1 MKFLTKEENSAV
13 LESLHL
19 SAEDIKKIEKVAVH
33 GDKFHADDAAAVA
46 LIYLAK
52 KELGLID
59 AKDIIPTSWVIQ
71 NVIRVKRQDIP
82 TVTFE
87 YSDNV
92 FVADMMNGLYD
103 HHDMLVVRYPEDEH
117 LSIEGDELM
126 SQYVKR
132 QACPYAAAGKVWHA
146 VGHLFGLNDRSVQS
160 VDKNLFLGL
169 DLNDNFG
176 GMVLENDVKIVNPIS
191 AHIANLNY
199 HDITNE
205 YEQMKQ
211 FGLAVYFMVNI
222 ISSNIYSAKNAQ
234 ETYEKYGIEK
244 LENSCD
250 NGVVVV
256 DKYVPANL
264 FDVNKVAFVVSPNN
278 KPGWWQVSS
287 VDSSVD
293 PIKMRND
300 LSEDIRAE
308 MDTWDINHDDQ
319 IFFHKSRFLAVLP
332 NKELAEKIAHESYN
346 ANM

>member
-1 MKFLTKEENSAV
+1 MKFLTKEENVSV

-19 SAEDIKKIEKVAVH
+19 STKDVKTIKKVAVH

-46 LIYLAK
+46 MIYLAK
-52 KELGLID
+52 KELGLITEFP
-59 AKDIIPTSWVIQ
+59 ATWTIT

-82 TVTFE
+82 TITFE
-87 YSDNV
+87 YSDDV

-117 LSIEGDELM
+117 LSIEEDEFM

-146 VGHLFGLNDRSVQS
+146 IGHIFGLNDRSVQS

-191 AHIANLNY
+191 AYVANLNY
-199 HDITNE
+199 RDVTNE
-205 YEQMKQ
+205 AEQMRR
-211 FGLAVYFMVNI
+211 FGLAVEFMVNI
-222 ISSNIYSAKNAQ
+222 ISSNIDAAKKAQ
-234 ETYEKYGIEK
+234 ETYEKYEIEK
-244 LENSCD
+244 LENSCND
-250 NGVVVV
+250 GVVVV

-264 FDVNKVAFVVSPNN
+264 FDVEKVAFVISPNN

-293 PIKMRND
+293 PIKSRND

-308 MDTWDINHDDQ
+308 MDTWDNDHDDR
-319 IFFHKSRFLAVLP
+319 IFFHRSRFLAVLP
-332 NKELAEKIAHESYN
+332 NKELAEKIAHESYV
-346 ANM
+346 ANII

>member
-1 MKFLTKEENSAV
+1 MKFLTKEENAAV

-19 SAEDIKKIEKVAVH
+19 SAEDVKKIEKVAVH

-52 KELGLID
+52 KELGLINEL
-59 AKDIIPTSWVIQ
+59 PTSWVIQ

-87 YSDNV
+87 YSDSV

-103 HHDMLVVRYPEDEH
+103 HHDMLVVRYPKDEH
-117 LSIEGDELM
+117 LSIEGYERI
-126 SQYVKR
+126 SRYVKR
-132 QACPYAAAGKVWHA
+132 QTCPYAAAGKVWHA
-146 VGHLFGLNDRSVQS
+146 VGHLFGLNDRFVQS

-176 GMVLENDVKIVNPIS
+176 WMVLENNVKIVNPIS
-191 AHIANLNY
+191 AYVANLNCC
-199 HDITNE
+199 DVTDE
-205 YEQMKQ
+205 AEQMRR
-211 FGLAVYFMVNI
+211 FGLAVDFMVNI
-222 ISSNIYSAKNAQ
+222 ISSNIDAAKNAQ
-234 ETYEKYGIEK
+234 DTYEKYGIEK

-264 FDVNKVAFVVSPNN
+264 FDVNKVAFVVSPNQ
-278 KPGWWQVSS
+278 KPDWWQVSS
-287 VDSSVD
+287 VDSSIN
-293 PIKMRND
+293 PIESRND

-308 MDTWDINHDDQ
+308 MDTWDADHNDR

-332 NKELAEKIAHESYN
+332 NKELAIKIAKESYE

>member
-1 MKFLTKEENSAV
+1 MKFLTKEENAAV

-19 SAEDIKKIEKVAVH
+19 SAEDVKKIEKVAVH

-52 KELGLID
+52 KELGLINELL
-59 AKDIIPTSWVIQ
+59 PTSWVIQ

-87 YSDNV
+87 YSNDV

-103 HHDMLVVRYPEDEH
+103 HHDMLVVRYPKDEH
-117 LSIEGDELM
+117 LSIEGYERI

-146 VGHLFGLNDRSVQS
+146 VGHLFGLNDRFVQS

-176 GMVLENDVKIVNPIS
+176 WMVLQNNEKIINPIS
-191 AHIANLNY
+191 AYVANLNY
-199 HDITNE
+199 RDITNE

-211 FGLAVYFMVNI
+211 FGLAVFFMVNI
-222 ISSNIYSAKNAQ
+222 ISSNIDAAKNAQ
-234 ETYEKYGIEK
+234 DTYEKYGIEK

-264 FDVNKVAFVVSPNN
+264 FDVNKVAFVVSPNQ

-287 VDSSVD
+287 VDSSIN
-293 PIKMRND
+293 PIESRND

-308 MDTWDINHDDQ
+308 MDTWDNDHDDR

-332 NKELAEKIAHESYN
+332 NKELAIKIAKESYE

>member
-117 LSIEGDELM
+117 LSIEEDELM

-146 VGHLFGLNDRSVQS
+146 VGHIFGLNDRSVQS

-199 HDITNE
+199 SDITNE

-211 FGLAVYFMVNI
+211 FGLAVFFMVNI

-234 ETYEKYGIEK
+234 ETYEKYEIEK

-250 NGVVVV
+250 DGVVVV

>member
-1 MKFLTKEENSAV
+1 MKFLTKEENAAV

-52 KELGLID
+52 KELGLINELP
-59 AKDIIPTSWVIQ
+59 ASWVIQ

-87 YSDNV
+87 YSDDV

-103 HHDMLVVRYPEDEH
+103 HHDMLVVRYPKDEH
-117 LSIEGDELM
+117 LSIEGYERI
-126 SQYVKR
+126 SRYVKR

-146 VGHLFGLNDRSVQS
+146 VGHLFGLNDRFVQS

-176 GMVLENDVKIVNPIS
+176 WMVLENNVKIVNPIS
-191 AHIANLNY
+191 AHVANLNY
-199 HDITNE
+199 RDITNE

-211 FGLAVYFMVNI
+211 FGLAVFFMVNI
-222 ISSNIYSAKNAQ
+222 ISSNIDAAKNAQ
-234 ETYEKYGIEK
+234 DTYEKYGIEK

-264 FDVNKVAFVVSPNN
+264 FDVNKVAFVVSPNQ

-287 VDSSVD
+287 VDSSIN
-293 PIKMRND
+293 PIESRND

-308 MDTWDINHDDQ
+308 MDAWDNDHNDR

-332 NKELAEKIAHESYN
+332 NKELAIKIAKESYE

>member
-1 MKFLTKEENSAV
+1 MKFLTKEENAAV
-13 LESLHL
+13 LESLYL

-59 AKDIIPTSWVIQ
+59 EFELPTSWVIK

-82 TVTFE
+82 TITFE

-92 FVADMMNGLYD
+92 FVADMMNGFYD

-117 LSIEGDELM
+117 LSIEEDELM

-132 QACPYAAAGKVWHA
+132 NACPYAAAGKVWHA
-146 VGHLFGLNDRSVQS
+146 VGHIFGLSDRSVQS

-199 HDITNE
+199 RDITNE

-211 FGLAVYFMVNI
+211 FGLAVFFMVNI
-222 ISSNIYSAKNAQ
+222 ISSNIEAAKNAQ

-250 NGVVVV
+250 DGVVVV
-256 DKYVPANL
+256 DKYIPANL
-264 FDVNKVAFVVSPNN
+264 FDVNKVAFVVSPNQ

-287 VDSSVD
+287 VDSSIN
-293 PIKMRND
+293 PIKLRND
-300 LSEDIRAE
+300 LSEELREELDE
-308 MDTWDINHDDQ
+308 WDSSHEDK
-319 IFFHKSRFLAVLP
+319 IFFHKSRFLAVVP
-332 NKELAEKIAHESYN
+332 NKELAEKIAHESYES
-346 ANM
+346 NM

>member
-1 MKFLTKEENSAV
+1 MKFLTKSKNDAV

-19 SAEDIKKIEKVAVH
+19 SVEDVKKIEKVAVH

-46 LIYLAK
+46 LIYLTK
-52 KELGLID
+52 KELGLINEL
-59 AKDIIPTSWVIQ
+59 PTSWVIQ

-103 HHDMLVVRYPEDEH
+103 HHDMLVVRYPKDEH
-117 LSIEGDELM
+117 LSIEEDELI

-146 VGHLFGLNDRSVQS
+146 VGHLFGLNDRFVQS

-199 HDITNE
+199 RDITNE

-211 FGLAVYFMVNI
+211 FGLAVFFMVNI
-222 ISSNIYSAKNAQ
+222 ISSNIDAAKNAQ
-234 ETYEKYGIEK
+234 DTYEKYGIEK

-264 FDVNKVAFVVSPNN
+264 FDVNKVAFVVSPNQ
-278 KPGWWQVSS
+278 KPDWWQVSS
-287 VDSSVD
+287 VDSSVY
-293 PIKMRND
+293 PIKRRND
-300 LSEDIRAE
+300 LSEDIHSE
-308 MDTWDINHDDQ
+308 MDTWDADHNDR

-332 NKELAEKIAHESYN
+332 NKELAEKIAHESYE

>member
-1 MKFLTKEENSAV
+1 MKFLTKEENAAV

-52 KELGLID
+52 KELGLINELP
-59 AKDIIPTSWVIQ
+59 ASWVIQ

-87 YSDNV
+87 YSDDV

-103 HHDMLVVRYPEDEH
+103 HHDMLVVRYPKDEH
-117 LSIEGDELM
+117 LSIEGYERI
-126 SQYVKR
+126 SRYVKR

-146 VGHLFGLNDRSVQS
+146 VGHLFGLNDRFVQS

-176 GMVLENDVKIVNPIS
+176 WMVLENNVKIVNPIS
-191 AHIANLNY
+191 AHVANLNY
-199 HDITNE
+199 RDITNE

-211 FGLAVYFMVNI
+211 FGLAVFFMVNI
-222 ISSNIYSAKNAQ
+222 ISSNIDAAKNAQ
-234 ETYEKYGIEK
+234 DTYEKYGIEK

-264 FDVNKVAFVVSPNN
+264 FDVNKVAFVVSPNQ

-287 VDSSVD
+287 VDSSIN
-293 PIKMRND
+293 PIESRND

-308 MDTWDINHDDQ
+308 MDAWDNDHNDR
-319 IFFHKSRFLAVLP
+319 IFFHKSCFLAVLP
-332 NKELAEKIAHESYN
+332 NKELAIKIAKESYE

>member
-1 MKFLTKEENSAV
+1 MKFLTKSKNDAV

-19 SAEDIKKIEKVAVH
+19 SVEDVKKIEKVAVH

-52 KELGLID
+52 KELGLINELP
-59 AKDIIPTSWVIQ
+59 ASWVIQ

-103 HHDMLVVRYPEDEH
+103 HHDMLVVRYPKDEH
-117 LSIEGDELM
+117 LSIEKYELM

-146 VGHLFGLNDRSVQS
+146 VGHLFGLNDRFVQS

-176 GMVLENDVKIVNPIS
+176 GMVLENNVKIVNPVSDYIS
-191 AHIANLNY
+191 NLNY
-199 HDITNE
+199 RDITNE

-211 FGLAVYFMVNI
+211 FGLAVFFMVNI
-222 ISSNIYSAKNAQ
+222 ISSNIDAAKNAQ
-234 ETYEKYGIEK
+234 DTYEKYGIEK

-264 FDVNKVAFVVSPNN
+264 FDVNKVAFVVSPNQ
-278 KPGWWQVSS
+278 KPDWWQVSS
-287 VDSSVD
+287 VDSSVY
-293 PIKMRND
+293 PIKRRND
-300 LSEDIRAE
+300 LSEDIRSE
-308 MDTWDINHDDQ
+308 MDTWDADHNDR
-319 IFFHKSRFLAVLP
+319 IFFHKSRFLEVLP
-332 NKELAEKIAHESYN
+332 NKELAIKIAKESYE

>member
-1 MKFLTKEENSAV
+1 MKFLTKEENAAV

-19 SAEDIKKIEKVAVH
+19 STEDVKKIEKVAVH

-52 KELGLID
+52 KELGLINELP
-59 AKDIIPTSWVIQ
+59 ASWTMV

-82 TVTFE
+82 TITFD
-87 YSDNV
+87 YSDDV

-103 HHDMLVVRYPEDEH
+103 HHDMLVVRYPKDEH
-117 LSIEGDELM
+117 LSIEEDELM

-132 QACPYAAAGKVWHA
+132 NACPYAAAGKVWHA
-146 VGHLFGLNDRSVQS
+146 LGHLFVLSDRFVNY

-169 DLNDNFG
+169 DLQDNFG

-191 AHIANLNY
+191 TYVANLNY
-199 HDITNE
+199 CDVTDE
-205 YEQMKQ
+205 AEQMRR
-211 FGLAVYFMVNI
+211 FGLAVDFMVNI
-222 ISSNIYSAKNAQ
+222 ITSNIIAAKNAQ
-234 ETYEKYGIEK
+234 DTYEKYGIEK
-244 LENSCD
+244 LEKSCD
-250 NGVVVV
+250 DGVVIV

-264 FDVNKVAFVVSPNN
+264 FDVDKVAYVVSPNN

-287 VDSSVD
+287 VDSSVY

-308 MDTWDINHDDQ
+308 MDTWDNDHDDR
-319 IFFHKSRFLAVLP
+319 IFFHKSRFLAVVP
-332 NKELAEKIAHESYN
+332 NKELAIKIAKESYE
-346 ANM
+346 ANI

>member
-1 MKFLTKEENSAV
+1 MKFLTKEENAAV

-19 SAEDIKKIEKVAVH
+19 SAEDVKKIEKVAVH
-33 GDKFHADDAAAVA
+33 GDRFHADDAAAVA
-46 LIYLAK
+46 LIYLTK
-52 KELGLID
+52 KELGLI
-59 AKDIIPTSWVIQ
+59 KELPPTWIMA

-82 TVTFE
+82 TITFD
-87 YSDNV
+87 YSDGV

-103 HHDMLVVRYPEDEH
+103 HHDMLVVRYPEDKH
-117 LSIEGDELM
+117 LSIEEDELM

-146 VGHLFGLNDRSVQS
+146 VGHLFGLNDRFVQS

-176 GMVLENDVKIVNPIS
+176 WMVLENNVKIVNPIS

-199 HDITNE
+199 RDITNE

-211 FGLAVYFMVNI
+211 FGLAVFFMVNI
-222 ISSNIYSAKNAQ
+222 ISSNIDAAKNAQ
-234 ETYEKYGIEK
+234 DTYEKYGIEK

-264 FDVNKVAFVVSPNN
+264 FDVNKVAFVVSPNQ

-287 VDSSVD
+287 VDSSIN
-293 PIKMRND
+293 PIESRND

-308 MDTWDINHDDQ
+308 MDTWDNDHDDR
-319 IFFHKSRFLAVLP
+319 IFRLQYHQ
-332 NKELAEKIAHESYN
+332 
-346 ANM
+346 

>member
-1 MKFLTKEENSAV
+1 MKFLTKEENAAV
-13 LESLHL
+13 LESLVLHIR
-19 SAEDIKKIEKVAVH
+19 DIESIKRVAIH

-52 KELGLID
+52 KELGLITELP
-59 AKDIIPTSWVIQ
+59 ATWTLT

-82 TVTFE
+82 TITFD
-87 YSDNV
+87 YSDDV

-103 HHDMLVVRYPEDEH
+103 HHDMLVVRYPKDEH
-117 LSIEGDELM
+117 LSIEEDELM

-132 QACPYAAAGKVWHA
+132 NACPYAAAGKVWHA
-146 VGHLFGLNDRSVQS
+146 LGHLFGLNDRFVNY

-169 DLNDNFG
+169 DLQDNFG
-176 GMVLENDVKIVNPIS
+176 GMVLENDVKIVNPVS
-191 AHIANLNY
+191 AYVANLNY
-199 HDITNE
+199 CDVTDE
-205 YEQMKQ
+205 DEQMRR
-211 FGLAVYFMVNI
+211 FGLAVDFMVNI
-222 ISSNIYSAKNAQ
+222 ITSNIIAAKHAQ
-234 ETYEKYGIEK
+234 ETYEKYGIEE

-250 NGVVVV
+250 DGVVVV

-264 FDVNKVAFVVSPNN
+264 FDVDKVAYVVSPNN

-293 PIKMRND
+293 PIKMRKD
-300 LSEDIRAE
+300 LSEDIRVE
-308 MDTWDINHDDQ
+308 LDIWDADHADR

-332 NKELAEKIAHESYN
+332 NKELAEKVAHESYN

>member
-1 MKFLTKEENSAV
+1 MKFLTKSKNDAV

-19 SAEDIKKIEKVAVH
+19 SVEDVKKIEKVAVH

-52 KELGLID
+52 KELGLINELP
-59 AKDIIPTSWVIQ
+59 ASWVIQ

-103 HHDMLVVRYPEDEH
+103 HHDMLVVRYPKDEH
-117 LSIEGDELM
+117 LSIEEDELI

-146 VGHLFGLNDRSVQS
+146 VGHLFGLNDRFVQS

-176 GMVLENDVKIVNPIS
+176 GMVLENNVKIVNPIS

-199 HDITNE
+199 RDITNE

-211 FGLAVYFMVNI
+211 FGLAVFFMVNI
-222 ISSNIYSAKNAQ
+222 ISSNIDAAKNAQ
-234 ETYEKYGIEK
+234 DTYEKYGIEK

-264 FDVNKVAFVVSPNN
+264 FDVNKVAFVVSPNQ
-278 KPGWWQVSS
+278 KPDWWQVSS
-287 VDSSVD
+287 VDSSVY
-293 PIKMRND
+293 PIKRRND
-300 LSEDIRAE
+300 LSEDIHSE
-308 MDTWDINHDDQ
+308 MDTWDADHNDR

-332 NKELAEKIAHESYN
+332 NKELAIKIAKESYE

>member
-1 MKFLTKEENSAV
+1 MKFLTKEENAAV

-19 SAEDIKKIEKVAVH
+19 STEDVKKIEKVAVH

-52 KELGLID
+52 KELGLINELP
-59 AKDIIPTSWVIQ
+59 ASWTMV

-82 TVTFE
+82 TITFD
-87 YSDNV
+87 YSDDV

-103 HHDMLVVRYPEDEH
+103 HHDMLVVRYPKDEH
-117 LSIEGDELM
+117 LSIEEDELM

-132 QACPYAAAGKVWHA
+132 NACPYAAAGKVWHA
-146 VGHLFGLNDRSVQS
+146 LGHLFVLSDRFVNY

-169 DLNDNFG
+169 DLQDNFG

-191 AHIANLNY
+191 TYVANLNY
-199 HDITNE
+199 CDVTDE
-205 YEQMKQ
+205 AEQMRR
-211 FGLAVYFMVNI
+211 FGLAVDFMVNI
-222 ISSNIYSAKNAQ
+222 ITSNIIAAKNAQ
-234 ETYEKYGIEK
+234 DTCKKYGIEK
-244 LENSCD
+244 LEKSCD
-250 NGVVVV
+250 DGVVIV

-264 FDVNKVAFVVSPNN
+264 FDVDKVAYVVSPNN

-287 VDSSVD
+287 VDSSVY

-308 MDTWDINHDDQ
+308 MNTWDNDHDDR
-319 IFFHKSRFLAVLP
+319 IFFHKSRFLAVVP
-332 NKELAEKIAHESYN
+332 NKELAIKIAKESYE
-346 ANM
+346 ANI

>member
-1 MKFLTKEENSAV
+1 MKFLTKEENAAV

-19 SAEDIKKIEKVAVH
+19 SNEDVKKIEKVAVH

-59 AKDIIPTSWVIQ
+59 ELELPASWVIR

-82 TVTFE
+82 TITFE
-87 YSDNV
+87 YDDNV

-117 LSIEGDELM
+117 LSIEEDELM

-146 VGHLFGLNDRSVQS
+146 VGHVFGLNDRFVQS

-169 DLNDNFG
+169 DLSDNFG

-199 HDITNE
+199 RDITNE

-222 ISSNIYSAKNAQ
+222 ISSNIDAAKNAQ
-234 ETYEKYGIEK
+234 ETYEKYEIEK
-244 LENSCD
+244 LENSCND
-250 NGVVVV
+250 GVVVV

-278 KPGWWQVSS
+278 NPGWWQISS

-300 LSEDIRAE
+300 LSADIRVE
-308 MDTWDINHDDQ
+308 LDTWDNDHDDR

-332 NKELAEKIAHESYN
+332 TKELAEKIAHESYN

>member
-1 MKFLTKEENSAV
+1 MKFLTKEENAAV

-19 SAEDIKKIEKVAVH
+19 SAEDVKKIEKVAVH

-52 KELGLID
+52 KELGLINEL
-59 AKDIIPTSWVIQ
+59 PTSWVIQ

-87 YSDNV
+87 YSDDV

-103 HHDMLVVRYPEDEH
+103 HHDMLVVRYPKDEH
-117 LSIEGDELM
+117 LSIEGYERI

-146 VGHLFGLNDRSVQS
+146 VGHLFGLNDRFVQS

-176 GMVLENDVKIVNPIS
+176 WMVLENNVKIVNPIS

-199 HDITNE
+199 RDITNE

-211 FGLAVYFMVNI
+211 FGLAVFFMVNI
-222 ISSNIYSAKNAQ
+222 ISSNIDAAKNAQ
-234 ETYEKYGIEK
+234 DTYEKYGIEK

-264 FDVNKVAFVVSPNN
+264 FDVNKVAFVVSPNQ

-287 VDSSVD
+287 VDSSIN
-293 PIKMRND
+293 PIESRND

-308 MDTWDINHDDQ
+308 MDTWDNDHDDR
-319 IFFHKSRFLAVLP
+319 IFFHRSKFLAVLP
-332 NKELAEKIAHESYN
+332 NKELAIKIAKESYE

>member
-1 MKFLTKEENSAV
+1 MKFLTKEENAAV

-19 SAEDIKKIEKVAVH
+19 STEDVKKIEKVAVH

-52 KELGLID
+52 KELGLINELP
-59 AKDIIPTSWVIQ
+59 ASWTMV

-82 TVTFE
+82 TITFD
-87 YSDNV
+87 YSDDV

-103 HHDMLVVRYPEDEH
+103 HHDMLVVRYPKDEH
-117 LSIEGDELM
+117 LSIEEDELM

-132 QACPYAAAGKVWHA
+132 NACPYAAAGKVWHA
-146 VGHLFGLNDRSVQS
+146 LGHLFVLSDRFVNY

-169 DLNDNFG
+169 DLQDNFG

-191 AHIANLNY
+191 TYVANLNY
-199 HDITNE
+199 CDVTDE
-205 YEQMKQ
+205 AEQMRR
-211 FGLAVYFMVNI
+211 FGLAVDFMVNI
-222 ISSNIYSAKNAQ
+222 ITSNIIAAKNAQ
-234 ETYEKYGIEK
+234 DTYEKYGIEK
-244 LENSCD
+244 LEKSCD
-250 NGVVVV
+250 DGVVIV

-264 FDVNKVAFVVSPNN
+264 FDVDKVAYVVSPNN

-287 VDSSVD
+287 VDSSVY

-308 MDTWDINHDDQ
+308 MDTWDNDHDDR

-332 NKELAEKIAHESYN
+332 NKELAEKIAHESYE

>member
-1 MKFLTKEENSAV
+1 MKFLTKSKNDAV

-19 SAEDIKKIEKVAVH
+19 SVEDVKKIEKVAVH

-46 LIYLAK
+46 LIYLTK
-52 KELGLID
+52 KELGLINEL
-59 AKDIIPTSWVIQ
+59 PTSWVIQ

-103 HHDMLVVRYPEDEH
+103 HHDMLVVRYPKDEH
-117 LSIEGDELM
+117 LSIEEDELI

-146 VGHLFGLNDRSVQS
+146 VGHLFGLNDRFVQS

-199 HDITNE
+199 RDITNE

-211 FGLAVYFMVNI
+211 FGLAVFFMVNI
-222 ISSNIYSAKNAQ
+222 ISSNIDAAKNAQ
-234 ETYEKYGIEK
+234 DTYEKYGIEK

-264 FDVNKVAFVVSPNN
+264 FDVNKVAFVVSPNQ
-278 KPGWWQVSS
+278 KPDWWQVSS
-287 VDSSVD
+287 VDSSVY
-293 PIKMRND
+293 PIKRRND
-300 LSEDIRAE
+300 LSEDIHSE
-308 MDTWDINHDDQ
+308 MDTWDADHNDR

-332 NKELAEKIAHESYN
+332 NKELAIKIAKESYE

>member
-1 MKFLTKEENSAV
+1 MKFLTKEENAAV

-52 KELGLID
+52 KELGLINELP
-59 AKDIIPTSWVIQ
+59 ASWVIQ

-87 YSDNV
+87 YSDDV

-103 HHDMLVVRYPEDEH
+103 HHDMLVVRYPKDEH
-117 LSIEGDELM
+117 LSIEGYERI
-126 SQYVKR
+126 SRYVKR

-146 VGHLFGLNDRSVQS
+146 VGHLFGLNDRFVQS

-176 GMVLENDVKIVNPIS
+176 WMVLENNVKIVNPIS
-191 AHIANLNY
+191 AHVANLNY
-199 HDITNE
+199 RDITNE

-211 FGLAVYFMVNI
+211 FGLAVFFMVNI
-222 ISSNIYSAKNAQ
+222 ISSNIDAAKNAQ
-234 ETYEKYGIEK
+234 DTYEKYGIEK

-256 DKYVPANL
+256 DKYVPVNL
-264 FDVNKVAFVVSPNN
+264 FDVNKVAFVVSPNQ

-287 VDSSVD
+287 VDSSIN
-293 PIKMRND
+293 PIESRND

-308 MDTWDINHDDQ
+308 MDAWDNDHNDR

-332 NKELAEKIAHESYN
+332 NKELAIKIAKESYE

>member
-1 MKFLTKEENSAV
+1 MKFLTKEENAAV

-52 KELGLID
+52 KELGLINELP
-59 AKDIIPTSWVIQ
+59 ASWVIQ

-87 YSDNV
+87 YSDDV

-103 HHDMLVVRYPEDEH
+103 HHDMLVVRYPKDEH
-117 LSIEGDELM
+117 LSIEGYERI
-126 SQYVKR
+126 SRYVKR

-146 VGHLFGLNDRSVQS
+146 VGHLFGLNDRFVQS

-176 GMVLENDVKIVNPIS
+176 WMVLENNVKIVNPIS
-191 AHIANLNY
+191 AHVANLNY
-199 HDITNE
+199 RDITNE

-211 FGLAVYFMVNI
+211 FGLAVFFMVNI
-222 ISSNIYSAKNAQ
+222 ISSNIDAAKNAQ
-234 ETYEKYGIEK
+234 DTYEKYGIEK

-264 FDVNKVAFVVSPNN
+264 FDVNKVAFVVSPNQ

-287 VDSSVD
+287 VDSSIN
-293 PIKMRND
+293 PIESRND

-308 MDTWDINHDDQ
+308 MDAWDNDHNDR

-332 NKELAEKIAHESYN
+332 NKELAEKIAHESYE